1 MHDYILYT
9 KIRVLMKNIFIT
21 GGSRGIGK
29 GLVEQF
35 SKNHNVIF
43 TARDKKQARI
53 IVDSFEH
60 DNADYVIMDV
70 GENESV
76 QNGVKNLKS
85 KISSVDI
92 LINNAGILVPGLKHK
107 INAIDT
113 DIDTIME
120 TFNINT
126 VGVLRVCKAITPFMQ
141 PNSRIINI
149 SSGMGQLEGM
159 GTGSLAYRLS
169 KTALNAMTI
178 VLSQELMVKKIKVN
192 AICPGWVQTDMGGH
206 DAALTVQESVE
217 SIKKFALDDNF
228 PSGKFLR
235 HGEVLPW

>member
-1 MHDYILYT
+1 
-9 KIRVLMKNIFIT
+9 MKNIFIT
-21 GGSRGIGK
+21 GGSRGIGR

-76 QNGVKNLKS
+76 QNGVKDLKS

-217 SIKKFALDDNF
+217 SIKKFALDGNF